1 MNWKL
6 DQELAASY
14 IGKHLLIGVTYL
26 DHDKSLIEQKQ
37 FHGIIERINEQEGI
51 VLRLFDS
58 DEEYKLPPDLN
69 SLHAAPKGEY
79 RLRATGEI
87 VVDPDLLTTWTIT
100 KPKPEDD
107 A

>member
-1 MNWKL
+1 MTDWKL
-6 DQELAASY
+6 DQELVASY

-26 DHDKSLIEQKQ
+26 NNDESLLEQKQ
-37 FHGIIERINEQEGI
+37 LHGIIDRINGHEGI
-51 VLRLFDS
+51 VVRLANC

-69 SLHAAPKGEY
+69 SLQVAPKGEY
-79 RLRATGEI
+79 RLRAAGEI

-100 KPKPEDD
+100 KPKPE